1 MTKCFNWQSVNT
13 LGYDNNKKSLISFE
27 NSDFSK
33 RFAYKTSLD
42 YAYFMKQGRPFFSYY
57 HFIQSQLKKYGKIH
71 KTLMQEAK
79 LRCNLILIDHYDD
92 PTIVNSC
99 LTFSEFMNADTFKLK
114 LTICLM
120 KILFEY
126 YKRRGMDEHL
136 AGEKCKLVFKE
147 FFTGELNCERVV
159 SMFEHILVNKL
170 IENFD
175 LKKMFTLE
183 AASIWLPLM
192 CFCKAFSLPYSCK
205 YLQICAESN
214 QWLMFLMF
222 AQIYQ
227 IPRYQ
232 VISTLEHFNDVG
244 LKQHLEYSLHNVINL
259 PNSSSDKA
267 TNKNK
272 LKSNQRTKKIVKKLS
287 RKIKSASS
295 GSSSESEDKNEAS
308 KPTIKLN
315 EESLDSIDFYELLI
329 NCQNMSDP
337 VFQLQIESLRWF
349 APVLS
354 VFATFYQ
361 QHDKISCLCAFLY
374 ASMKHAVPINEK
386 INKMSEL
393 KTNTRS
399 KSILFGLDD
408 LKEAVQVAASKSY
421 LRTLLN
427 SLKIFLPNSILE
439 IYVEFLYGVFIIKDT
454 KQAHKLYSNYK
465 YELIKVTLSKHQ
477 SYIPI
482 EWYEEVINKLTR
494 ITILKCYTIDDLL
507 ILTKILTQSKF
518 FLLEQNN
525 FSKRSFLIIAIF
537 NYQSCIID

>member
-13 LGYDNNKKSLISFE
+13 LGYENNKKSIISFE
-27 NSDFSK
+27 NSEFTK
-33 RFAYKTSLD
+33 RFAYKTRLD
-42 YAYFMKQGRPFFSYY
+42 YAYFMKQGRPFFAYY
-57 HFIQSQLKKYGKIH
+57 HFIQSQFKKYGKIH

-79 LRCNLILIDHYDD
+79 FRSNLILIDHYDD
-92 PTIVNSC
+92 PTTINSC

-126 YKRRGMDEHL
+126 YKRRGMDEQL

-192 CFCKAFSLPYSCK
+192 CFCKAYGLPYSCR
-205 YLQICAESN
+205 YLQICAEHN

-232 VISTLEHFNDVG
+232 VISTLENFSDVG

-259 PNSSSDKA
+259 PHNSSADKA
-267 TNKNK
+267 AAAAANKNTK
-272 LKSNQRTKKIVKKLS
+272 PKSNQRAKKIVKKLS

-295 GSSSESEDKNEAS
+295 GSSSDSEETKNEANKPIS
-308 KPTIKLN
+308 KPN

-374 ASMKHAVPINEK
+374 ASMKHPVSINDK
-386 INKMSEL
+386 INRMSEL
-393 KTNTRS
+393 RANNTRS

-439 IYVEFLYGVFIIKDT
+439 IYVEFLYSVFIIKDT
-454 KQAHKLYSNYK
+454 KQAKKLYSNYK

-494 ITILKCYTIDDLL
+494 ITILKCHTIDDLL
-507 ILTKILTQSKF
+507 VLTKILTQSE
-518 FLLEQNN
+518 L
-525 FSKRSFLIIAIF
+525 
-537 NYQSCIID
+537 